1 MIFVCYPKCSTCQKA
16 KKWLDVVGY
25 NITESPTSNNKTN
38 KIVVD
43 LPLFF
48 LMESSLMPA
57 DRDRQDKGKN
67 KFKN

>member
-1 MIFVCYPKCSTCQKA
+1 MESSLMPADRDRQDKGKNKFKKLVVLSSLLSTDF
-16 KKWLDVVGY
+16 L
-25 NITESPTSNNKTN
+25 NLF
-38 KIVVD
+38 